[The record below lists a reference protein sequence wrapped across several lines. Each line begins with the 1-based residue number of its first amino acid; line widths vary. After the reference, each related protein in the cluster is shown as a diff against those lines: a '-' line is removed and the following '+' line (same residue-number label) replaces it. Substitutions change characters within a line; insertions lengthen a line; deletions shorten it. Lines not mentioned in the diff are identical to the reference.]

1 MWSHTAHAAMLGFFG
16 YCTEWMGREET
27 LTGYL
32 SDSSMLR
39 EEAEKLSTLFKG
51 TINNTLKIT
60 NSFDD
65 VGALGNLN

>member
-1 MWSHTAHAAMLGFFG
+1 MLGLFG

-32 SDSSMLR
+32 SDSSVLR
-39 EEAEKLSTLFKG
+39 EEAKKLSTLFKVS
-51 TINNTLKIT
+51 INNTLKIT

>member
-1 MWSHTAHAAMLGFFG
+1 MWSHTAHAAMLGFSG

-32 SDSSMLR
+32 SDSSVLH
-39 EEAEKLSTLFKG
+39 EEAEELSTLFKG
-51 TINNTLKIT
+51 AINNTLKIT

-65 VGALGNLN
+65 GGA